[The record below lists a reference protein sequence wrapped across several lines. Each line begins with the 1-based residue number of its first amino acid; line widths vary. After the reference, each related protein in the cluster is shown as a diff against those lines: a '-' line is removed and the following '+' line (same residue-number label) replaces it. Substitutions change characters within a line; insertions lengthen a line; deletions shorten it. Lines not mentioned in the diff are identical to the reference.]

1 MPETLSFE
9 EVKRNLIERGWRNKP
24 VVMRKRVVF
33 TITDP
38 AMVVGLVNPDVS
50 KEDLESIY
58 GRVLHK
64 GVLNAPKKS
73 ELENFIVIY
82 PEVRDFGDYKV
93 FYTIKGYLLASL
105 ISNVFKRYK
114 RGVKLNLMPRK
125 GGVWFAGMHGVDAT
139 FAVAPTCYLSI
150 SDYAYHP
157 LYDIKQGRTIEKEE
171 FLDKYSWLLE

>member
-1 MPETLSFE
+1 MSKTISFE
-9 EVKRNLIERGWRNKP
+9 EAKRNLIERGWRNKP
-24 VVMRKRVVF
+24 VVMRKRVIF

-50 KEDLESIY
+50 EEDLESIY
-58 GRVLHK
+58 GSVLHK
-64 GVLNAPKKS
+64 GMLNAPKKS
-73 ELENFIVIY
+73 EFENFIVIY

-105 ISNVFKRYK
+105 ISDVFKRYK

-125 GGVWFAGMHGVDAT
+125 VGVWFAEIHGVDAT
-139 FAVAPTCYLSI
+139 FAVASTCYLSI
-150 SDYAYHP
+150 RDYAYHP
-157 LYDIKQGRTIEKEE
+157 LYDIKQGKTIGKEE